1 MIICKFTRGI
11 YKDNDEIAR
20 VIRLVT
26 GFDLGAEE
34 MIKAGERIHN
44 MAKLFNVRFGVGRA
58 DDYPPPRAF
67 EEKMYDDVS
76 DGAIIDRGEYDE
88 ALSGYYEARRWNEE
102 GIPTV
107 ALLEDLGLDTTLGV

>member
-1 MIICKFTRGI
+1 M
-11 YKDNDEIAR
+11 AR

-26 GFDLGAEE
+26 GFDVDAEE
-34 MIKAGERIHN
+34 MIKIGERIHN
-44 MAKLFNVRFGVGRA
+44 QAKLFNVRFGASRK

-76 DGAIIDRGEYDE
+76 DGAVIDRDEYEE

-102 GIPTV
+102 GIPTK
-107 ALLEDLGLDTTLGV
+107 ALLEELGLDTTLGV